1 MSHLTTPESASP
13 RLTAETGPDLQCP
26 RCELRQHGYTGC
38 ATCAAEGVYVNLVP
52 PPTDLGGRDLADF
65 VGGPWGWRDT
75 LSVSSDVAPVTLGE
89 GDTPLIPLASDGT
102 SPIWV
107 KNEAANPTASHKDRG
122 MSVAVAKA
130 LEVGADTIV
139 APSSGNAG
147 LAASAYAARAGLRA
161 VILTTPGI
169 PPMFASMLATLGAHL
184 VILDDLA
191 ERAELT
197 TRSVAELGWY
207 PVTFLDSRV
216 GGNPFGN
223 AGYKSIAYEL
233 ARDLGDE
240 LAAVVVPTSRAD
252 LLSGVASGFDEL
264 VAAGLLPRMPRLVA
278 AEAATGAAFSAALAL
293 DDIDEQDRVVVTRHD
308 SPAFSI
314 GSDRAHWQGLHAIRR
329 TDGWAVPVEAETYLA
344 EKARVG
350 AEVGLMVET
359 AAAVAIA
366 AARRVA
372 ERVDGVTVALGTSA
386 SYKDPI
392 PSDTAAAPDPVVL
405 ADLDR
410 LRATRP
416 QLQSDACSCNGSSS

>member
-1 MSHLTTPESASP
+1 MSHLTTPRSTSGHPADDH
-13 RLTAETGPDLQCP
+13 GPDLQCP
-26 RCELRQHGYTGC
+26 RCGVPQQGYTGC
-38 ATCAAEGVYVNLVP
+38 STCAAEGVYVNLVP
-52 PPTDLGGRDLADF
+52 PPTNLAGRDLSSL

-75 LSVSSDVAPVTLGE
+75 LPVSMDVAPVTLGE
-89 GDTPLIPLASDGT
+89 GDTPLIPLATDGT
-102 SPIWV
+102 SRVWI

-130 LEVGADTIV
+130 VEVGADTIV

-169 PPMFASMLATLGAHL
+169 PPMFEAMLATLGANL

-191 ERAELT
+191 ERAEMT
-197 TRSVAELGWY
+197 TRSVADLGWY

-216 GGNPFGN
+216 GGNPYGN

-233 ARDLGDE
+233 ARDVGDE

-252 LLSGVASGFDEL
+252 LMSGVAGGFDEL
-264 VAAGLLPRMPRLVA
+264 VAAGLLARMPRIVA
-278 AEAATGAAFSAALAL
+278 AEAATGAAFSTALAL
-293 DDIDEQDRVVVTRHD
+293 EDTDEQDRVEVVRHE

-329 TDGWAVPVEAETYLA
+329 SGGWAVPVEAGTYLA

-366 AARRVA
+366 AARQVA
-372 ERVDGVTVALGTSA
+372 ERVDGVTVALATSA
-386 SYKDPI
+386 SFKDPI
-392 PSDTAAAPDPVVL
+392 PSEVVGAPDPGVL

-410 LRATRP
+410 LRAART
-416 QLQSDACSCNGSSS
+416 QLQPEACSCCGSSS